1 MGAGDGSGTIVVLVD
16 GGAEV
21 VVGEL
26 AGCGPDLAVVDVLA
40 RLQLVARRMGCS
52 VRLRDPSPA
61 LCDLLRLAGLADVV
75 GGCDLALEPGRE
87 PERGEQLGIEEV
99 VEPRDPPA

>member
-1 MGAGDGSGTIVVLVD
+1 MGAGDGSGAIVVVLD

-26 AGCGPDLAVVDVLA
+26 TGRGPDLAVVDVLA

-52 VRLRDPSPA
+52 VRLRDPSPE
-61 LCDLLRLAGLADVV
+61 LCDLLRLVGLAEVV
-75 GGCDLALEPGRE
+75 GGGDLALEAGRE

-99 VEPRDPPA
+99 VEPGDPPA